1 MGAFGVGGVRVC
13 ACALT
18 SLIPTPT
25 PWHNCLVPSRDRRV
39 FSGYD
44 RATKAR
50 VAIKKLL
57 LPVDCQLP
65 ATVTREI
72 KILKQLRHYNIVKLI
87 DVVTS
92 KGTRYEGGRLGLF
105 ERAWHG
111 AAFSGTDCRTTTTAF
126 IHLIQ

>member
-1 MGAFGVGGVRVC
+1 M
-13 ACALT
+13 
-18 SLIPTPT
+18 
-25 PWHNCLVPSRDRRV
+25 

-92 KGTRYEGGRLGLF
+92 KGTRYEGERLAGWCPPNV
-105 ERAWHG
+105 AWRC
-111 AAFSGTDCRTTTTAF
+111 FLWD
-126 IHLIQ
+126 

>member
-1 MGAFGVGGVRVC
+1 M
-13 ACALT
+13 
-18 SLIPTPT
+18 
-25 PWHNCLVPSRDRRV
+25 

-44 RATKAR
+44 KASKAR

-65 ATVTREI
+65 PTVTREI

-92 KGTRYEGGRLGLF
+92 KCTRFEG
-105 ERAWHG
+105 AWL
-111 AAFSGTDCRTTTTAF
+111 AACVALRCVASDG
-126 IHLIQ
+126 

>member
-1 MGAFGVGGVRVC
+1 MDGSHPG
-13 ACALT
+13 
-18 SLIPTPT
+18 
-25 PWHNCLVPSRDRRV
+25 DRRV

-65 ATVTREI
+65 PTVTREI

-92 KGTRYEGGRLGLF
+92 KCTRFEGETGVALVGWLVGLVLYQCLVVV
-105 ERAWHG
+105 AWRR
-111 AAFSGTDCRTTTTAF
+111 FIYDLTDHHRCTTPF
-126 IHLIQ
+126 HHPSMN